1 MKKIQ
6 IVIYPFWI
14 ILSFLTSIFIMI
26 KLYPNYINNEF
37 PLFTDLTLLLFLPA
51 FFIFSYSIIHLFGRI
66 LSSIVAIS
74 NKWILLIQAF
84 LIFMVFIISLNFMEF
99 SLGIRIMISIIFIII
114 GSLHFIIT
122 NILYRKYSDRI

>member
-6 IVIYPFWI
+6 SLIYPFWI
-14 ILSFLTSIFIMI
+14 ILSFLISIFLMI

-51 FFIFSYSIIHLFGRI
+51 FFIFSYTLIHLLGSI

-84 LIFMVFIISLNFMEF
+84 LIFIAFIISLNFMEF

-114 GSLHFIIT
+114 SSLHFIIT
-122 NILYRKYSDRI
+122 RILYRKYSNQI

>member
-14 ILSFLTSIFIMI
+14 ILSFLTSVFIMI

-37 PLFTDLTLLLFLPA
+37 PLFIDLTLLLLLPV

-74 NKWILLIQAF
+74 NKWILLI
-84 LIFMVFIISLNFMEF
+84 
-99 SLGIRIMISIIFIII
+99 
-114 GSLHFIIT
+114 
-122 NILYRKYSDRI
+122 

>member
-6 IVIYPFWI
+6 SVIYPFWI
-14 ILSFLTSIFIMI
+14 ILSFLISIFLMI

-51 FFIFSYSIIHLFGRI
+51 FFIFSYTLIHLLGSI

-74 NKWILLIQAF
+74 NKWILPRF
-84 LIFMVFIISLNFMEF
+84 YVST
-99 SLGIRIMISIIFIII
+99 SKSIIKALINMRSFEIQLSPI
-114 GSLHFIIT
+114 G
-122 NILYRKYSDRI
+122 

>member
-6 IVIYPFWI
+6 SVIYPFWI
-14 ILSFLTSIFIMI
+14 ILSFLISIFLMI

-51 FFIFSYSIIHLFGRI
+51 FFIFSYTLIHLLGSI

-84 LIFMVFIISLNFMEF
+84 LIFIAFIISLNFMEF

-114 GSLHFIIT
+114 SSLHFIIT
-122 NILYRKYSDRI
+122 RILYRKYSNQI

>member
-6 IVIYPFWI
+6 IVIYLFWI